1 MAKIDLLAT
10 LFPEFFQTERSAE
23 RHPEVEAQRLSDTP
37 LAAPLRAVSAHAT
50 SSLAELSRLAAARGH
65 ETSRFGQKV
74 GRLFS
79 TIRDRFADHLI
90 DTERSYR
97 GTLLGVRHGLDLV
110 VLVGAVA
117 RAQGDAE
124 LAEFCDRWLET
135 RTRLANELQARLVW
149 FAQHPERARA
159 HPKSVSAPPDHSH
172 PAGSA

>member
-1 MAKIDLLAT
+1 MSKVDLLTT
-10 LFPEFFQTERSAE
+10 LIPEFFQTERSAE
-23 RHPEVEAQRLSDTP
+23 RHPELEAQRLSDTP
-37 LAAPLRAVSAHAT
+37 LAGPLRAVSEHAT
-50 SSLAELSRLAAARGH
+50 SSLAALAGLAAARGH
-65 ETSRFGQKV
+65 ETDRFGEKV

-90 DTERSYR
+90 DAERSYR
-97 GTLLGVRHGLDLV
+97 GTLLGIRHGLDLV

-117 RAQGDAE
+117 RDKQDVE

-135 RTRLANELQARLVW
+135 RTRLANELQARLAW

-159 HPKSVSAPPDHSH
+159 HPKHVSTPDHSQ

>member
-1 MAKIDLLAT
+1 MSKVDLLTT

-23 RHPEVEAQRLSDTP
+23 RHPMLEARRLSDTP
-37 LAAPLRAVSAHAT
+37 LAAPLRAVSEHAT
-50 SSLAELSRLAAARGH
+50 SSLAELSRLASARGH
-65 ETSRFGQKV
+65 GASRLGEKI

-97 GTLLGVRHGLDLV
+97 GTLLGIRHGLDLV
-110 VLVGAVA
+110 VLVAAVA
-117 RAQGDAE
+117 RARGDLE

-135 RTRLANELQARLVW
+135 RTRMANELQARLAW
-149 FAQHPERARA
+149 FADHPERARA
-159 HPKSVSAPPDHSH
+159 HPKGVHAPPDHSQ

>member
-1 MAKIDLLAT
+1 MSEADLLTT

-23 RHPEVEAQRLSDTP
+23 RHPELEAQRLSDTP
-37 LAAPLRAVSAHAT
+37 LAAPLRAVSEHAT
-50 SSLAELSRLAAARGH
+50 SSLVELSRLAVARRH
-65 ETSRFGQKV
+65 ETSRFGQKL

-79 TIRDRFADHLI
+79 TIRDRIADQLI
-90 DTERSYR
+90 DAERSYR
-97 GTLLGVRHGLDLV
+97 GTLLGIRHGLDLV